1 MNSKLISAGRFLVA
15 VVVLALGVFGYV
27 CFERTL
33 VVWCWPVAVSAFVV
47 LLSVPL
53 FYNRWQ
59 WLTGTS
65 GSANLLCHVY
75 VVGLVCYSFLLGGN
89 SLLADSSSAH
99 DEEGL
104 VLKKETTTKTIV
116 NRSGRRYRYTRRV
129 THYYY
134 LTVRFADGTC
144 KKIPVPLST
153 YNRSR
158 EDKPCIFVMQKGF
171 FGFRVVKSA
180 KTP

>member
-1 MNSKLISAGRFLVA
+1 MVVAGSGIGFCGA
-15 VVVLALGVFGYV
+15 VVRSFVL
-27 CFERTL
+27 
-33 VVWCWPVAVSAFVV
+33 
-47 LLSVPL
+47 
-53 FYNRWQ
+53 Q
-59 WLTGTS
+59 Q
-65 GSANLLCHVY
+65 
-75 VVGLVCYSFLLGGN
+75 
-89 SLLADSSSAH
+89 
-99 DEEGL
+99 
-104 VLKKETTTKTIV
+104 
-116 NRSGRRYRYTRRV
+116 V